1 VSLRR
6 CPGYAVG
13 NLAPHSVEEG
23 VANFSP
29 GKSQCRDCYRAY
41 AADWRAKRAG
51 LPAGQATTRARRA
64 PIQAA
69 LPLPT
74 FMVPTAPPTPVRMT
88 AVQPAAPS
96 TEPTLGLGEVPDD
109 ESPLEADLVSEE
121 ELVSDAALAA
131 TMSHEYVA
139 PQGLKDL
146 WAAVSMSVALG
157 DHPDNLMF
165 LGPSGCG
172 KTQGAQYLAGLV
184 GLPFTKVDAAAM
196 TDPESW
202 FGTREVVVQDGA
214 SVTTYRPSTFVL
226 AISRPG
232 VVLIDEINR
241 VRDEHRNV
249 LLPLLDGTHR
259 VTNPLTGDVV
269 VKHPQCFIIMSG
281 NRGLQF
287 TGTYAVDPALMT
299 RAITWEFDYI
309 GADDE
314 ERIVKEATGCD
325 DDTAKLFVRFANET
339 RTKAKIEPDFAP
351 ISTREVLA
359 AARLAKRGINPDLA
373 AKVVVMNSASA
384 EGGAASAR
392 VGLETIWAG
401 IRRPTATAVLCHAV
415 YPYDGDFKCDLLKG
429 HLGDHDGTN
438 GEADWTGKVP
448 RKKWSA
454 P

>member
-13 NLAPHSVEEG
+13 NLAPHDVEEG
-23 VANFSP
+23 KANFSP

-51 LPAGQATTRARRA
+51 LPAGSAPTRGARRA
-64 PIQAA
+64 PVQSA

-74 FMVPTAPPTPVRMT
+74 FVVQTAPATPVRLT
-88 AVQPAAPS
+88 AQAPEPVAAD
-96 TEPTLGLGEVPDD
+96 PTLGLGDEPDD
-109 ESPLEADLVSEE
+109 DVDYVTPE
-121 ELVSDAALAA
+121 ELVSDAALANS
-131 TMSHEYVA
+131 MSHEYVA

-146 WAAVSMSVALG
+146 WAAISMSAALG

-172 KTQGAQYLAGLV
+172 KTQGAQYLAGLI
-184 GLPFTKVDAAAM
+184 GLPYTKVDAAAM

-259 VTNPLTGDVV
+259 VTNPLTGDVI

-299 RAITWEFDYI
+299 RALSWEFDYI
-309 GADDE
+309 EPADE
-314 ERIVKEATGCD
+314 ERITMEATGCD
-325 DDTAKLFVRFANET
+325 EETAKLFVRFANDT
-339 RTKAKIEPDFAP
+339 RVKSKIDVDFAP
-351 ISTREVLA
+351 ISTREVLSA
-359 AARLAKRGINPDLA
+359 CRLVKRGINADLA
-373 AKVVVMNSASA
+373 AKVVVMNNASP
-384 EGGAASAR
+384 EGGAQSTRAS
-392 VGLETIWAG
+392 LEAIWAG
-401 IRRPTATAVLCHAV
+401 IRKPTATVVACGAFN
-415 YPYDGDFKCDLLKG
+415 PWDNDFQCDKQKG
-429 HLGDHDGTN
+429 HTGQHDAPGL
-438 GEADWTGKVP
+438 APDWTGKLP
-448 RKKWSA
+448 RKQWN
-454 P
+454 